1 VPLERKTQKMATT
14 VNEQK
19 TVSLIDGTQINVRPL
34 KISLL
39 REFMKKFE
47 GIAEVADSND
57 KSMNILME
65 CVQIAMRQYS
75 PELAENKEQLEEN
88 LDLPTVYKI
97 VEEASGVNMSSIN
110 DIVNP

>member
-1 VPLERKTQKMATT
+1 MATT
-14 VNEQK
+14 VNETK
-19 TVSLIDGTQINVRPL
+19 TVTLIDGTTIEVRPL

-39 REFMKKFE
+39 RQFMKKFE
-47 GIAEVADSND
+47 GIAEVADNND

-75 PELAENKEQLEEN
+75 PELAESKDQLEDN

-110 DIVNP
+110 NIVNP

>member
-1 VPLERKTQKMATT
+1 MATT
-14 VNEQK
+14 VNEK
-19 TVSLIDGTQINVRPL
+19 KVLTLIDGTQLEVRPL

-47 GIAEVADSND
+47 QIAKVADNND
-57 KSMNILME
+57 KSMDILME

-75 PELAENKEQLEEN
+75 PDLAGDAKVLEDN

-97 VEEASGVNMSSIN
+97 VEEASGVNMSAIN
-110 DIVNP
+110 NIVNP